1 MSSAENSH
9 GRGMEGD
16 PPEQQL
22 RRLRSNIEEQ
32 CRQVAMAVDLITAAL
47 SSGGTV
53 TSEMM
58 SHIKAQ
64 ILKAHLQLEDLE
76 QALNSIH

>member
-1 MSSAENSH
+1 
-9 GRGMEGD
+9 
-16 PPEQQL
+16 
-22 RRLRSNIEEQ
+22 
-32 CRQVAMAVDLITAAL
+32 MAVDLITAAL

-58 SHIKAQ
+58 SHVKAQ